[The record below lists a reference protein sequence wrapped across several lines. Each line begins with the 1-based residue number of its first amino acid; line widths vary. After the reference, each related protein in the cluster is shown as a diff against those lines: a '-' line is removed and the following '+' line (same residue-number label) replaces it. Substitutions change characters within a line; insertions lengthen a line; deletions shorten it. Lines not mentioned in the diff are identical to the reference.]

1 MTILHATTC
10 GADRGGREAA
20 LMARVECVMRA
31 VRQEIALI
39 GSLLKSPDRV
49 VEPVDGGLQRH
60 DTVRV
65 VGECARVRLDRITQP
80 CDRLHIG
87 VDGLV
92 DGEDRITVAYDGLTV
107 AYDRIREHLH
117 RLSQLLRRLADLFQ
131 RLGVLHR
138 QRLQLPE
145 AFLWGQLAMLMRL
158 NAGNI
163 RAIAIRGRGDPMLT
177 ALILGHGFLLEH
189 GLDLLRY
196 GQRLLEH
203 RQPLRHHT
211 PYRKGAR

>member
-1 MTILHATTC
+1 MTATTTLHATT
-10 GADRGGREAA
+10 GGSGRDGQETA
-20 LMARVECVMRA
+20 LMTRVECGMQA
-31 VRQEIALI
+31 VRQEITLI

-49 VEPVDGGLQRH
+49 
-60 DTVRV
+60 
-65 VGECARVRLDRITQP
+65 TQP
-80 CDRLHIG
+80 RDRLHIG

-92 DGEDRITVAYDGLTV
+92 GGEDRIAVAYDGLTV

-138 QRLQLPE
+138 QRLQLLE

-163 RAIAIRGRGDPMLT
+163 HAIAIRGHGDPVLT

-196 GQRLLEH
+196 GQRLLER

>member
-1 MTILHATTC
+1 
-10 GADRGGREAA
+10 
-20 LMARVECVMRA
+20 MARVECVMRA
-31 VRQEIALI
+31 VRQETALI

-163 RAIAIRGRGDPMLT
+163 RAIAIRGRGDRVL
-177 ALILGHGFLLEH
+177 AVLILGHGFLLEH
-189 GLDLLRY
+189 GLDFLRY
-196 GQRLLEH
+196 GQRLLER

>member
-1 MTILHATTC
+1 MTATTTLHATT
-10 GADRGGREAA
+10 GGSGRDGQETAF
-20 LMARVECVMRA
+20 MTRVECGMQA
-31 VRQEIALI
+31 VRQETTLI

-49 VEPVDGGLQRH
+49 
-60 DTVRV
+60 
-65 VGECARVRLDRITQP
+65 TQP
-80 CDRLHIG
+80 RDRLHIG

-92 DGEDRITVAYDGLTV
+92 DGEDRITVAYD
-107 AYDRIREHLH
+107 RIREHLH
-117 RLSQLLRRLADLFQ
+117 RLSQLLRRFADLFQ